1 MKLHLKSFL
10 PLGIVLSLFAISISS
25 TQAQSNA
32 GAPKPDISF
41 RHELQH
47 AIDSGLAYLLA
58 NQNSNGWW
66 STPDDPAV
74 TALVVGAFLS
84 EPTGR
89 FRTNPPP
96 EIKRGLKYIADSA
109 RPDGSIQRGKLANYN
124 TAISMMALALTGDP
138 AYNDILRRGRAF
150 VIGTQADFDQT
161 GQRDSVLDG
170 GIGYGDGSRH
180 ADLVNTLTALESL
193 RATEYLAWKP
203 GPGNDKEREKAG
215 KSDLN
220 WEAAI
225 QFIEDCQN
233 LPKYNTQ
240 SWVSTHPKDL
250 GGFVYNPIESKAGSE
265 TNADS
270 GRVSLRSYGSI
281 SYAGLLSYMYA
292 DVKGDDPRVTAVMD
306 WLRANYTLEENPG
319 MGEQGL
325 YYYFHLMTK
334 GLAAAGVDQ
343 IELKDGR
350 KVNWRR
356 EVSMHLIN
364 LQQPD
369 GSWVNRNGRWREKD
383 PALVT
388 AYSLLS
394 LEILW
399 RKL

>member
-1 MKLHLKSFL
+1 MQLRSKVITLA
-10 PLGIVLSLFAISISS
+10 LGVVLASAASIS
-25 TQAQSNA
+25 AQPS
-32 GAPKPDISF
+32 APAKPDISF

-47 AIDSGLAYLLA
+47 AIDRGLAFLLA
-58 NQNSNGWW
+58 SQNSNGWW
-66 STPDDPAV
+66 SSPDDPAV

-84 EPTGR
+84 EPTGKY
-89 FRTNPPP
+89 RTNQPP
-96 EIKRGLKYIADSA
+96 ELKRALKYIADSA
-109 RPDGSIQRGKLANYN
+109 QPDGSIQRGKLANYN
-124 TAISMMALALTGDP
+124 TAISITALALTADP
-138 AYNDILRRGRAF
+138 AYNEIIKKGRAF
-150 VIGTQADFDQT
+150 IIGVQSDYDQP
-161 GQRDSVLDG
+161 GVRDSALDG
-170 GIGYGDGSRH
+170 GIGYGDGRRH
-180 ADLVNTLTALESL
+180 SDLVNTLTALESL
-193 RATEYLAWKP
+193 RATENVGWNTSAGNSKSEKP
-203 GPGNDKEREKAG
+203 AKGA
-215 KSDLN
+215 DLN

-240 SWVSTHPKDL
+240 SWVSTAPKDL
-250 GGFVYNPIESKAGSE
+250 GGFVYNPIESKAGSD

-281 SYAGLLSYMYA
+281 SYAGLLSYIYA

-356 EVSMHLIN
+356 EVSMHLLN
-364 LQQPD
+364 LQKPD
-369 GSWVNRNGRWREKD
+369 GSWVNNNARWREKD
-383 PALVT
+383 AAMVT

-399 RKL
+399 RKM